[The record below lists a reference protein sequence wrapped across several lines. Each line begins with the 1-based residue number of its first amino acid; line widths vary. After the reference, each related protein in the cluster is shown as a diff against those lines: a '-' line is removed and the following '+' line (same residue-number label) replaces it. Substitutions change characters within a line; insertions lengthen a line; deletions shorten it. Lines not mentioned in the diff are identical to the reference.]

1 MISQLAL
8 GRLALASIVG
18 VLGFIALNQSCGVM
32 PNVVIWWMI
41 YCIGA
46 GVVLN
51 TETGEAAKTLAVLS
65 IFPALVPAL
74 MAGFFV
80 LAEKPVCLSLPSKWI
95 PFMLPVVSWLAI
107 FIFSFARTPLRGLI
121 ELLVRPDTEQKAS
134 RAISVAQILITGVST
149 IALALIA
156 LGK

>member
-51 TETGEAAKTLAVLS
+51 TETGEAPKTLAVLS